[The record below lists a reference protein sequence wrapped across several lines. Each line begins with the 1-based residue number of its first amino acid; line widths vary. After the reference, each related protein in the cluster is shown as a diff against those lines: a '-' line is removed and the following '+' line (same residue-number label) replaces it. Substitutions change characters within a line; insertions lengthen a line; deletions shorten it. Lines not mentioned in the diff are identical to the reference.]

1 MTTEP
6 ISGPTHPTGGNRMSR
21 EIDVKEYKKKQAA
34 CKCLSEKRR
43 AYIQTALD
51 VCDDWPDG
59 AFFAYLE
66 ERNIDVTELEP
77 FSLEHNCTPIPEM
90 RGERE

>member
-1 MTTEP
+1 
-6 ISGPTHPTGGNRMSR
+6 MSKM
-21 EIDVKEYKKKQAA
+21 EEAKEYREKQAA

-66 ERNIDVTELEP
+66 ECNIDVTELEP
-77 FSLEHNCTPIPEM
+77 FSVEHKCNGRT
-90 RGERE
+90 